1 MIKNIESKFMK
12 AIHYHFLLVLFAL
25 MSCSDKND
33 EEVVNRNLMATE
45 LLNNSYGTNEQQIF
59 DLYLPENRS
68 KNSTKVIV
76 LVHGGGWTS
85 GDKSD
90 LVPVYDYFKTST
102 NKYAIA
108 NINYTLA
115 DLNTS
120 PIPLQTNDI
129 NLFIEYFKSNAHE
142 YNINPEFAFI
152 GTSAGAHLS
161 MLYGYRYDQNMDVKA
176 ICNIVGP
183 TDFLH
188 ESYLNSTEPETIE
201 LITNVQTLF
210 GLTIEDNVDFYESIS
225 PYYHTNELSPPTIS
239 FYGTID
245 FLVPEEQGIRLK
257 SALDSNNVMNDYI
270 LYEGQ
275 GHGWGNPEFLDT
287 LQKINVFLD
296 SNLN

>member
-1 MIKNIESKFMK
+1 MK
-12 AIHYHFLLVLFAL
+12 ALTYLIVILFTFIGCA
-25 MSCSDKND
+25 DKKDAED
-33 EEVVNRNLMATE
+33 EETVEENVSASE
-45 LLNNSYGTNEQQIF
+45 LLNSSYGTNDEQIF

-68 KNSTKVIV
+68 QNETKVIV

-90 LVPVYDYFKTST
+90 LTVVYDYFKTNS
-102 NKYAIA
+102 NQYAIA

-115 DLNTS
+115 DLDTR

-129 NLFIEYFKSNAHE
+129 SLFIAHMKAKAQEYH
-142 YNINPEFAFI
+142 IHPEFAFI

-161 MLYGYRYDQNMDVKA
+161 MLYGYKYDQNEDVKA

-188 ESYLNSTEPETIE
+188 ESYRNSTEPETIE
-201 LITNVQTLF
+201 LLTNVQTLF
-210 GLTIEDNVDFYESIS
+210 GLTISENIEFYESIS
-225 PYYHTNELSPPTIS
+225 PYYQVDERSPPTIS

-245 FLVPEEQGIRLK
+245 FLVPEEQGVRLE
-257 SALDSNNVMNDYI
+257 SVLNDNNVLNDYI

-287 LQKINVFLD
+287 LEKIEAFL
-296 SNLN
+296 NLSLN